1 MNPLLPTR
9 LRTLLSALLLLAVAS
24 CAGPQATAGTISVV
38 AVADG
43 IRHSVEVPSGGTVQ
57 QALAQAG
64 IGLGPLDRV
73 SPAGYTVLT
82 QGVEIAVT
90 RVTERFEVETVA
102 IPFEHQ
108 TIRNESL
115 PEGETRLLQAGSNGI
130 QQVTYRILDEEGVEV
145 SRAPVQTVVVQE
157 PLAEIVMVGAQ
168 AAYAPLEIEGTLAYL
183 SGGNAWVMRDTSG
196 GRRPLVVTGDLDG
209 RIFRLSPDGR
219 WLLFTRLGDEDSGEI
234 NTLWVVSTTEADAE
248 PVDLNVANVVHFADW
263 APTSPPLTIAYS
275 TVEPSPS
282 APGWQAN
289 NDLRLLTFNP
299 PGFATRRRVMIEPN
313 AGGQY
318 GWWGTS
324 FAWGSS
330 GGLAYARAD
339 SIGTVDLSDPFF
351 APLFEITPLQTL
363 GDWAWVPGVAWG
375 RDGRSL
381 YFIDHGTPLSLE
393 DPSASPVFNL
403 VAMPGPGAPALNL
416 IPQTG
421 MFSQPVVSPD
431 VTLPS
436 GEDSYR
442 VAFLQALSPLE
453 SADSRYRLVVVDR
466 DGSNARTLFPPS
478 GEAGLEPQTVVW
490 SPDGS
495 RIALVYRGDLWVIDI
510 AAGSG
515 QPLTGDGQTVHV
527 DWMP

>member
-1 MNPLLPTR
+1 MNPLRSSR
-9 LRTLLSALLLLAVAS
+9 LRNALPGLIVLALAS
-24 CAGPQATAGTISVV
+24 CAGPQATAGMIAVV
-38 AVADG
+38 AHADG
-43 IRHSVEVPSGGTVQ
+43 ITHSVDVPSGSTVQ

-73 SPAGYTVLT
+73 APPGYTVLT
-82 QGVEIAVT
+82 EGVEITVT
-90 RVTERFEVETVA
+90 RVLERFEVQTVA

-130 QQVTYRILDEEGVEV
+130 QQVTYRILEEEGVEM

-157 PLAEIVMVGAQ
+157 PLSEIVMVGAQ

-196 GRRPLVVTGDLDG
+196 GRRPLVVSGDLDG
-209 RIFRLSPDGR
+209 RIFRLSPDGL
-219 WLLFTRLGDEDSGEI
+219 WLLFTRHGEEDEGVI
-234 NTLWVVSTTEADAE
+234 NTLWAVSTTEADAE

-299 PGFATRRRVMIEPN
+299 LGFATRRRVLIEPN

-330 GGLAYARAD
+330 GTLAYARAD
-339 SIGTVDLSDPFF
+339 SIGTVELSDPFF
-351 APLFEITPLQTL
+351 TPLLEITPLQTL
-363 GDWAWVPGVAWG
+363 GDWAWVPGIAWG
-375 RDGRSL
+375 RDGRSI

-393 DPSASPVFNL
+393 DPAASPVFNL
-403 VAMPGPGAPALNL
+403 VAMPGPGAPTLSL
-416 IPQTG
+416 SPQTG
-421 MFSQPVVSPD
+421 MFSQPVVSPAIE
-431 VTLPS
+431 LPS
-436 GEDSYR
+436 GEDSYL
-442 VAFLQALSPLE
+442 VAYLQALAPLE
-453 SADSRYRLVVVDR
+453 SADSRYRLAVVDR
-466 DGSNARTLFPPS
+466 DGSNARTLFPPP
-478 GEAGLEPQTVVW
+478 GEAGLEPQAVIW
-490 SPDGS
+490 SPDGA
-495 RIALVYRGDLWVIDI
+495 RIALVYRGDLWVVDV
-510 AAGSG
+510 ASGSG
-515 QPLTGDGQTVHV
+515 QPLTGDGQTVLV